1 MNWGWSLFL
10 LKVLI
15 KTHHDDLVVLH
26 NFILTVVA
34 LDMNFSPG
42 VCVDL
47 GPWTLCWCCVTI
59 MASQNNNNVVPAMKS
74 KKGGLSYV
82 APALMHASTH

>member
-47 GPWTLCWCCVTI
+47 GPWTLCWCCVT
-59 MASQNNNNVVPAMKS
+59 MASQQQRCS
-74 KKGGLSYV
+74 SKGGLSCRSSIMMM
-82 APALMHASTH
+82 A